1 MPHHSA
7 GYVVGRQVARR
18 GTGIGANCEEV
29 RAAHTRPDFAHCMN
43 VARKEACET
52 NYWLRLATAAGP
64 VSHRRLAPL
73 TQESEEIVRIL
84 TAAVKRA
91 RQS

>member
-1 MPHHSA
+1 
-7 GYVVGRQVARR
+7 
-18 GTGIGANCEEV
+18 
-29 RAAHTRPDFAHCMN
+29 MN